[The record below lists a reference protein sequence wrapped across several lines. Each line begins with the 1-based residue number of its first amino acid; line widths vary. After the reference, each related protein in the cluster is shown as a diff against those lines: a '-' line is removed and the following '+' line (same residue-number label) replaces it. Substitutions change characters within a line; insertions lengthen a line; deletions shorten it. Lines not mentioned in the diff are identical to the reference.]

1 MTTETEDFMAYWNE
15 KTALVNAKLKEYL
28 GDEESPQYLKTML
41 GKEGYVYDDE
51 AINKT
56 ILGPAW
62 SLLEAGERGPSA
74 HTRPYSHGGTREG
87 LEQLHRILGHT

>member
-1 MTTETEDFMAYWNE
+1 MDSETEDFMAYWNE

-28 GDEESPQYLKTML
+28 GDVKSPQYLKTML

-51 AINKT
+51 AINRT

-62 SLLEAGERGPSA
+62 SLLEAGGRG
-74 HTRPYSHGGTREG
+74 
-87 LEQLHRILGHT
+87 LGPHSLLQSWRHSGRTQTTT